1 MRTVFARL
9 LTQQEAVHNAP
20 MTHLLLSP
28 LFLGGKKNGF
38 YSYHIVV
45 PVRLRWIKW
54 KRRAKSEG
62 GKKREDKQ
70 IKVTAAEVTVK
81 EKRNGYQ
88 KVNNVTR
95 SGTSPSRLEQ
105 WQKKNRKRART
116 ENAEYHKEDMSKKQ
130 DTMVWKP
137 YGRKKENI
145 KKVKEHA
152 RKYSYSESEKKK
164 KRYIKNEEGYK
175 GKTTNLNT
183 RWAHVLR
190 EQEDTHTY
198 IHTYIIYIYIHC
210 KWLYHYAKK
219 RNKEEKK
226 WLLCRLV

>member
-1 MRTVFARL
+1 MCLCFTQDKKKRDLFHSERKRVSTL
-9 LTQQEAVHNAP
+9 LFIEERERERGWCALCSLAFSHNKRQFT
-20 MTHLLLSP
+20 THQWPTCSSLPFSLEE
-28 LFLGGKKNGF
+28 KKNGF

-70 IKVTAAEVTVK
+70 IKVTAPEVTVK

-105 WQKKNRKRART
+105 WQKKKNRKRART

-137 YGRKKENI
+137 YGRKK
-145 KKVKEHA
+145 
-152 RKYSYSESEKKK
+152 
-164 KRYIKNEEGYK
+164 
-175 GKTTNLNT
+175 
-183 RWAHVLR
+183 
-190 EQEDTHTY
+190 
-198 IHTYIIYIYIHC
+198 
-210 KWLYHYAKK
+210 
-219 RNKEEKK
+219 
-226 WLLCRLV
+226 